1 MIALRRLALLTAAWV
16 WARGVRHIVIPATA
30 VPIMLAAQII
40 LGAWVVWLD
49 TQTLAVMVHLS
60 FAFVIMAFVLWV
72 NIAARVAANGGL
84 ALAEDGPRTGSGI
97 DRVDRA
103 SLDGYWRLVLAL
115 TAVTYL
121 LLVVGGF
128 TRALGAGWVCSGF
141 PLCNGQFAPFG
152 SSGLVDLHLTHRLL
166 GFVVAGLI
174 GWTAWKTAK
183 TPGLPPAMV
192 RVAYSLVVIVLAQI
206 TIGAVAVVVGPSL
219 VLQSIQNGIASGVPV
234 SASAAGVP
242 VAAPLWIIQTLH
254 VAGAS
259 AVWSMVVVLMA
270 MTWHARRPELVGAA
284 VIEDASSTVTPGAQ
298 VSTGEAIRAYFTL
311 TKPRVI
317 VLLLITTLAAMLM
330 AHRGLPSLQVMLFTL
345 LGGA

>member
-1 MIALRRLALLTAAWV
+1 MTALRRLALLTAIGTYLLIVVGAIVRSTGSGLGCPDWPLCHGQLLPPPNVASWIEFSHRFSGALVSTLILAMVAAAWV

-84 ALAEDGPRTGSGI
+84 ALAEDGPRTDSGI

-121 LLVVGGF
+121 LLVVG
-128 TRALGAGWVCSGF
+128 WVCSGF
-141 PLCNGQFAPFG
+141 PLCNGQLAPFG

-166 GFVVAGLI
+166 GFLVAALI

-183 TPGLPPAMV
+183 T
-192 RVAYSLVVIVLAQI
+192 
-206 TIGAVAVVVGPSL
+206 
-219 VLQSIQNGIASGVPV
+219 
-234 SASAAGVP
+234 
-242 VAAPLWIIQTLH
+242 
-254 VAGAS
+254 
-259 AVWSMVVVLMA
+259 
-270 MTWHARRPELVGAA
+270 
-284 VIEDASSTVTPGAQ
+284 
-298 VSTGEAIRAYFTL
+298 
-311 TKPRVI
+311 
-317 VLLLITTLAAMLM
+317 
-330 AHRGLPSLQVMLFTL
+330 
-345 LGGA
+345 